1 MKRKNQ
7 KYPHLKEL
15 YYSNRSAYL
24 KEWRRLNPTKYPIK
38 DEWRKL
44 DDYIYTELPSD
55 VIPVPN
61 YPTYYVQP
69 NGDVWRDTR
78 GTPSAIKTGKE
89 RVLKLRPTYTPAN
102 GYWLI
107 QPYKDNKK
115 KAIYLHRFILTAFK
129 GEAPEYGMECHHIDH
144 NTSNNAIDNLMW
156 VTRQENAD
164 FVPRDHRSTPKKTLA
179 EGRKVSESKHS
190 PKFPGIIK
198 MYNEGVS
205 RTAISNHF
213 NIKYDTLIQIINA
226 LKKRGEL

>member
-24 KEWRRLNPTKYPIK
+24 KEWRRLNPTKYSVK

-44 DDYIYTELPSD
+44 DDYTYTELPSD
-55 VIPVPN
+55 IIPVPD

-102 GYWLI
+102 GYWII
-107 QPYKDNKK
+107 QPYKDGKK

-156 VTRQENAD
+156 VTRQENVD
-164 FVPRDHRSTPKKTLA
+164 FVPRHHRSVPKKTLA
-179 EGRKVSESKHS
+179 DGRKVSESKHS
-190 PKFPGIIK
+190 PNFPGIIK
-198 MYNEGVS
+198 MYNEGKT
-205 RTAISNHF
+205 RTEISNHF
-213 NIKYDTLIQIINA
+213 GIKYDTLIQIIKA

>member
-7 KYPHLKEL
+7 KYPHLQEL
-15 YYSNRSAYL
+15 YHTNRSAYL
-24 KEWRRLNPTKYPIK
+24 KEWRRLNPTKYPVK

-44 DDYIYTELPSD
+44 DDYTYTELPSD

-89 RVLKLRPTYTPAN
+89 RVLKLRPTYTPQN

-107 QPYKDNKK
+107 QPYKNGKK
-115 KAIYLHRFILTAFK
+115 KAIYLHRFVLTAFK
-129 GEAPEYGMECHHIDH
+129 GEAPLPTMECHHIDH

-164 FVPRDHRSTPKKTLA
+164 FVPRQHRSVPKKTLA

-190 PKFPGIIK
+190 PVYPEIIELYKSGLK
-198 MYNEGVS
+198 MTEISRKLNIGYSSIHQIVS
-205 RTAISNHF
+205 
-213 NIKYDTLIQIINA
+213 L
-226 LKKRGEL
+226 LKRREQL